1 MTKQMLSQPPHP
13 PAILL
18 WKTVLSWERFVK
30 TWLLEPMP
38 GKNPNTVLGGLQP
51 HRLSLDWV
59 NYTHKCNPL
68 GGFSVAPAPV

>member
-18 WKTVLSWERFVK
+18 WQTVLSWERFVK

-51 HRLSLDWV
+51 PRLSL
-59 NYTHKCNPL
+59 
-68 GGFSVAPAPV
+68 